1 MVQPFLVAK
10 ILQYIQTG
18 KVDIGL
24 GITSGIGV
32 AVILGAISIIAVISL
47 NYGFYHITLFAF
59 KVRASTI
66 AMVFK
71 KSLNLS
77 SAVRSKYT
85 TGEITTMMSVDAER
99 LWFAT
104 IFVNWLW
111 MVGTRQRVCYLC
123 FIYAFIIRRIPI
135 NYKS

>member
-18 KVDIGL
+18 EVHIGL
-24 GITSGIGV
+24 GIRSGIGV
-32 AVILGAISIIAVISL
+32 AVILGVVSIIAVVSL

-59 KVRASTI
+59 KIRASTI

-77 SAVRSKYT
+77 SSVRSKFT

-99 LWFAT
+99 LWLAT
-104 IFVNWLW
+104 IFSNWLW
-111 MVGTRQRVCYLC
+111 MVRMFPQYFT
-123 FIYAFIIRRIPI
+123 P
-135 NYKS
+135 

>member
-1 MVQPFLVAK
+1 MSDFISFYLVWQYALIIMVQPFLVAK

-18 KVDIGL
+18 EVDIGL
-24 GITSGIGV
+24 GIRSGIVV
-32 AVILGAISIIAVISL
+32 AVMLGAISIFAVISL
-47 NYGFYHITLFAF
+47 NYGFYHVTLFAF
-59 KVRASTI
+59 KIRSATI

-85 TGEITTMMSVDAER
+85 TGEITTMMSIDSER

-104 IFVNWLW
+104 IFANWLW
-111 MVGTRQRVCYLC
+111 MVRH
-123 FIYAFIIRRIPI
+123 AF
-135 NYKS
+135 